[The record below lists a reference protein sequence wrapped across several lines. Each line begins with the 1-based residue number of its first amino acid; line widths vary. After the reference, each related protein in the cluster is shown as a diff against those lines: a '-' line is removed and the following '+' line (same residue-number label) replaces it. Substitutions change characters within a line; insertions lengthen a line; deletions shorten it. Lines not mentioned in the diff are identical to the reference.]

1 MGATSSVNMQSSYS
15 YIYISYDYR
24 EQNNLYIRV
33 LRDELRKWNLTIVYS
48 EITSNSLS
56 HLPSIEISANI
67 KNIMT
72 HTSYFIL
79 CVSKETIRSF
89 HQAIEIDNAF
99 NTNKEILYL
108 MIDEFYTPLNNQC
121 VKGIVSQNKWMPF
134 YNDENVLDALQYLTE
149 LHL

>member
-1 MGATSSVNMQSSYS
+1 MGASSSVNIQSSV
-15 YIYISYDYR
+15 IYISYDYR
-24 EQNNLYIRV
+24 EKNNLYVKV
-33 LRDELRKWNLTIVYS
+33 LQDKLRKMKINIIYS
-48 EITSNSLS
+48 EITADSLS
-56 HLPSIEISANI
+56 HLSSSEISENI

-72 HTSYFIL
+72 NTSYFIL

-121 VKGIVSQNKWMPF
+121 VKSIVSTNKWMPF
-134 YNDENVLDALQYLTE
+134 YSDENVSDTLKHMFELQL
-149 LHL
+149 

>member
-1 MGATSSVNMQSSYS
+1 MGSASSVNMQSSDS

-24 EQNNLYIRV
+24 EKNNSSVSV
-33 LRDELRKWNLTIVYS
+33 LRDELRKRNLNVIYS
-48 EITSNSLS
+48 ELTPNSLS
-56 HLPSIEISANI
+56 HLSSSEISAII

-89 HQAIEIDNAF
+89 YQAIEMDNAF
-99 NTNKEILYL
+99 NMHKEILYL
-108 MIDEFYTPLNNQC
+108 MIDEFYTPLNNHC
-121 VKGIVSQNKWMPF
+121 VKGIVSKNKWMPF